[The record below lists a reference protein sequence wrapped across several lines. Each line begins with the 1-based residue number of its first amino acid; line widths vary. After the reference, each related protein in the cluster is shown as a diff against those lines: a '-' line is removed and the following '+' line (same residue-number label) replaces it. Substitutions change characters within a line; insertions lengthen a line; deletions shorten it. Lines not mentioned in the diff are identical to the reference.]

1 VLAAKLKAVT
11 KMFKGIYAPIPTP
24 FGADLEISWSALKDN
39 ISWWSKGPLAGL
51 VVAGTNGEAALLD
64 EDEKIKL
71 FSCTRENLPPAFKVV
86 AGTGCESARATTRLN
101 RAAAKSGCDA
111 VLVLNPSYFKSNL
124 SDAALYDYYM
134 QIAEES
140 PLPVILYNMP
150 RNTALNLTSALVLK
164 LAGHPNIVGIKD
176 SSGNIVQIEEIIE
189 GSAENF
195 SVFAGSASF
204 LLPAL
209 LMGAV
214 GGTLALANI
223 LPEQCVRIKT
233 LFETGLL
240 AEAKELQF
248 KLLAINSA
256 VTSRWG
262 VAGLKAAMDLR
273 GLYGGSPRLPLQPLS
288 AEDKDVLKTMIN
300 TVVAET

>member
-1 VLAAKLKAVT
+1 
-11 KMFKGIYAPIPTP
+11 MFKGIYAPIPTP
-24 FGADLEISWSALKDN
+24 YGADGEICWRGLKEN

-71 FSCTRENLPPAFKVV
+71 FSYTREHLSAACKVV

-101 RAAAKSGCDA
+101 REAAISGCDA
-111 VLVLNPSYFKSNL
+111 VLVLNPSYYKGNL
-124 SDAALYDYYM
+124 NDATLYHYYSH
-134 QIAEES
+134 IAEES

-150 RNTALNLTSALVLK
+150 RNTALNLTSALVCR
-164 LAGHPNIVGIKD
+164 LAEHPNIVGIKD
-176 SSGNIVQIEEIIE
+176 SSGNIVQIEEIIK
-189 GSAENF
+189 GAEQSF
-195 SVFAGSASF
+195 SVFAGSTSF

-223 LPEQCVRIKT
+223 LPEQCVMIQT
-233 LFETGLL
+233 LFDAGRLD
-240 AEAKELQF
+240 EAKELQL
-248 KLLAINSA
+248 KLLALNSA

-288 AEDKDVLKTMIN
+288 TEDKDELKAIIN
-300 TVVAET
+300 TAVAES